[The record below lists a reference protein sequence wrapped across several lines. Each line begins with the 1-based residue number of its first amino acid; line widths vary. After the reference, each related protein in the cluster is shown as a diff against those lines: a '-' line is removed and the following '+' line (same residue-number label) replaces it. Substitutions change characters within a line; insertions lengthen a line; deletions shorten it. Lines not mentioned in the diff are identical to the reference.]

1 MPAERTD
8 NRNLQSVE
16 DPSDPEPNDHEKVK
30 TAQGQPVEPERD
42 IRLNDRGRED
52 RLLHF
57 RRSIVGAADQAE

>member
-1 MPAERTD
+1 
-8 NRNLQSVE
+8 
-16 DPSDPEPNDHEKVK
+16 VK

-57 RRSIVGAADQAE
+57 RRSIVGTADQAE